1 MPDSDQTQELLAQA
15 GKGDQAAVERLL
27 SQHRAPL
34 RRMISLRLDPA
45 LAPRLDA
52 SDVVQDVLLEASRRL
67 QDYLQNPSMPFH
79 LWLRHIA
86 KDHVVDAYRK
96 HRRAK
101 RRSLDR
107 EQSLLPKVL
116 ADHSS
121 VEIMGQLLD
130 QDLTPASAAI
140 RRELQRRLEK
150 ALTTLDDED
159 REIIL
164 LRVYEQIPNQE
175 AAAFL
180 GLTEAAA
187 SMRYLRAVRRLQGE
201 LKPRVTR

>member
-1 MPDSDQTQELLAQA
+1 MADGPLMADTDQTRELLARA
-15 GKGDQAAVERLL
+15 GKGDQAAIERLL
-27 SQHRAPL
+27 SDHRESL

-67 QDYLQNPSMPFH
+67 RDYLNNPSMPFH

-107 EQSLLPKVL
+107 E
-116 ADHSS
+116 
-121 VEIMGQLLD
+121 
-130 QDLTPASAAI
+130 
-140 RRELQRRLEK
+140 
-150 ALTTLDDED
+150 
-159 REIIL
+159 
-164 LRVYEQIPNQE
+164 
-175 AAAFL
+175 
-180 GLTEAAA
+180 
-187 SMRYLRAVRRLQGE
+187 
-201 LKPRVTR
+201 